1 MNPMTAEQRRELQN
15 VLGFAIAADPDA
27 VFRAVGAFHRA
38 GQIGADRAAVT
49 RAAVGALSLAKRLLA
64 IEEAYAT
71 VRTTI
76 ARLEI
81 ANARGHDDYNLRDLA
96 AELERVGIDLKD
108 DYDIAD
114 DLARAAES
122 EGLL

>member
-1 MNPMTAEQRRELQN
+1 MTSEQRRDLQN
-15 VLGFAIAADPDA
+15 LLGFTIAADPDA
-27 VFRAVGAFHRA
+27 VTRTLAAVRRAA
-38 GQIGADRAAVT
+38 QPNADRLAVT
-49 RAAVGALSLAKRLLA
+49 QAVAGALSLTKRLLA

-81 ANARGHDDYNLRDLA
+81 ANARGHDDYNLHDLA
-96 AELERVGIDLKD
+96 AELERAGIDLKT
-108 DYDIAD
+108 DYDAAD

-122 EGLL
+122 EAL